1 MACEPR
7 EKLDSNDLVASRPGT
22 RPDRDGRS
30 SSTARLASR
39 SEGDPIVTAAAAA
52 AAASASVLTEVLASD
67 SRLDDPF
74 EEGAAAAA
82 DMLATAFDLAA
93 LDLPL
98 ALPAALVFISLQLSP
113 ACAND
118 GECNMRAKD
127 LMKDR
132 RSKRRK
138 ISRWGDGT
146 QSDLSYSGTDGWM
159 EEYEYVCNVFREK

>member
-1 MACEPR
+1 M
-7 EKLDSNDLVASRPGT
+7 
-22 RPDRDGRS
+22 
-30 SSTARLASR
+30 
-39 SEGDPIVTAAAAA
+39 
-52 AAASASVLTEVLASD
+52 
-67 SRLDDPF
+67 DDPF

-113 ACAND
+113 ACAKLRADD
-118 GECNMRAKD
+118 GESNNMREQKQD
-127 LMKDR
+127 LKDR